1 MNREIVFIADFFV
14 EHILGG
20 GELNNEELILILK
33 ERGYPLS
40 KKQSHTITLEFL
52 REKQKAFFI
61 ISNFLNLTPEC
72 KELLKNLD
80 YAIYEHDHKYL
91 RSRNP
96 ATYSDFKAPQ
106 KDLLNYYF
114 YKNAIAV
121 LGQSAFHKQI
131 IEKNLQLPNVVNL
144 GGNLWSLESLKK
156 IREISKR
163 GKKEQCS
170 ILNSAIDHKNTGGA
184 IKYCSVKGLPY
195 QLISNPDYFE
205 FLEEMGT
212 NSKFVFFPQTP
223 ETLSRVI
230 VEARMMGLAITTN
243 NLVGATSEE
252 WFKLKGEELIDLMIE
267 KREEIANKIETLL
280 NKETSSKDKP
290 LISIISTFYEGEKY
304 LNNFLENITSQT
316 VFDKCE
322 LILIDANSPGTEQ
335 QIVAEYADKHKNIV
349 YHRLDERENIT
360 NSLNIAAKLAK
371 GKFLT
376 FAFIDDIKRK
386 DCIEILLNNILND
399 KNLDLIY
406 GDVLQTTNA
415 NETFESNSANGI
427 LFEHSTL
434 PFSKE
439 NMIKCLPGP
448 MPLWKKSI
456 HDNCGFLDAE
466 NCDFADDWEM
476 WLRAVQHG
484 CVFKK
489 IDQTVGL
496 YYAGGRSNQ
505 EENLKQKQ
513 EEAKIFYQYAPLFGA
528 NFHKYKPY
536 FDQFLRS

>member
-1 MNREIVFIADFFV
+1 MNREVVFVADFFV

-33 ERGYPLS
+33 ERGYSVS
-40 KKQSHTITLEFL
+40 KKQSHTITLDYL
-52 REKQKAFFI
+52 REKEKAFFI

-72 KELLKNLD
+72 KESLKNLD

-96 ATYSDFKAPQ
+96 ATYGDFKAPQ
-106 KDLLNYYF
+106 RDLLNYYF

-131 IEKNLQLPNVVNL
+131 IEKNLQLPNVINL
-144 GGNLWSLESLKK
+144 GGNLWSLKSLKK
-156 IREISKR
+156 IREISQR
-163 GKKEQCS
+163 EKKEQCS
-170 ILNSAIDHKNTGGA
+170 ILNSAIEHKNTAGA
-184 IKYCSVKGLPY
+184 LKYCSAKGLPY
-195 QLISNPDYFE
+195 RLISNPDYFE
-205 FLEEMGT
+205 FLEELGT

-230 VEARMMGLAITTN
+230 VEARMMGLAVTTN

-267 KREEIANKIETLL
+267 KREEITNKIETLF

-335 QIVAEYADKHKNIV
+335 QIVAEYAEKHTNIV
-349 YHRLDERENIT
+349 YERLDKRENIT
-360 NSLNIAAKLAK
+360 NSLNMAVKLAK

-399 KNLDLIY
+399 KNIDLIY
-406 GDVLQTTNA
+406 GDVLQTTIA
-415 NETFESNSANGI
+415 NETFESNSANGA
-427 LFEHSTL
+427 LFEHSTY
-434 PFSKE
+434 PFSQE

-484 CVFKK
+484 YVFKK

>member
-131 IEKNLQLPNVVNL
+131 IEKNLQLPNVINL

-335 QIVAEYADKHKNIV
+335 QIVAEYAEKHTNIV
-349 YHRLDERENIT
+349 YERLDKRENIT
-360 NSLNIAAKLAK
+360 NSLNMAVKLAK

-399 KNLDLIY
+399 KNIDLIY
-406 GDVLQTTNA
+406 GDVLQTTIA
-415 NETFESNSANGI
+415 NETFESNSANGA
-427 LFEHSTL
+427 LFEHSTY
-434 PFSKE
+434 PFSQE

-484 CVFKK
+484 YVFKK

>member
-1 MNREIVFIADFFV
+1 MNREVVFIADFFV

-20 GELNNEELILILK
+20 GELNNEELIAILK
-33 ERGYPLS
+33 ERGHPLS
-40 KKQSHTITLEFL
+40 KKQSHTITLDYL

-61 ISNFLNLTPEC
+61 ISNFLNVSPEC
-72 KELLKNLD
+72 KEFLKDLD

-131 IEKNLQLPNVVNL
+131 IEKNLQLPNVINL
-144 GGNLWSLESLKK
+144 GGNLWSLKSLKK

-163 GKKEQCS
+163 EKKEQCS

-212 NSKFVFFPQTP
+212 NNKFVFFPQTP

-230 VEARMMGLAITTN
+230 VEARMMGLAVTTN

-252 WFKLKGEELIDLMIE
+252 WFKLKGDELINLMTE
-267 KREEIANKIETLL
+267 KREEIANKIETLF

-349 YHRLDERENIT
+349 YHRLDKRENIT

-406 GDVLQTTNA
+406 GDVLQTTIA
-415 NETFESNSANGI
+415 NETFESNSANGA
-427 LFEHSTL
+427 LFEHSTYAIQ
-434 PFSKE
+434 PREHDK
-439 NMIKCLPGP
+439 
-448 MPLWKKSI
+448 MPSRANAIMEKKHS
-456 HDNCGFLDAE
+456 
-466 NCDFADDWEM
+466 
-476 WLRAVQHG
+476 
-484 CVFKK
+484 
-489 IDQTVGL
+489 
-496 YYAGGRSNQ
+496 
-505 EENLKQKQ
+505 
-513 EEAKIFYQYAPLFGA
+513 
-528 NFHKYKPY
+528 
-536 FDQFLRS
+536 

>member
-1 MNREIVFIADFFV
+1 MNREVVFIADFFV

-20 GELNNEELILILK
+20 GELNNEELIIILK

-61 ISNFLNLTPEC
+61 ISNFLNISPEC
-72 KELLKNLD
+72 KEFLKDLD

-121 LGQSAFHKQI
+121 LGQSAFHKRI

-163 GKKEQCS
+163 EKKEQCS
-170 ILNSAIDHKNTGGA
+170 ILNSTIDHKNTAGA
-184 IKYCSVKGLPY
+184 IKYCLVKGLPY
-195 QLISNPDYFE
+195 QLISNPNYFE

-223 ETLSRVI
+223 ETLSRVT
-230 VEARMMGLAITTN
+230 VEARMMGLAVTTN
-243 NLVGATSEE
+243 NLVGATREE
-252 WFKLKGEELIDLMIE
+252 WFKLKGDELINLMTE
-267 KREEIANKIETLL
+267 KREEIANKIEILF

-304 LNNFLENITSQT
+304 LNNFLGNITSQT

-322 LILIDANSPGTEQ
+322 LILVDEDSPGTEQ

-349 YHRLDERENIT
+349 YHRLDKRENIT

-406 GDVLQTTNA
+406 GDVLQTTSA
-415 NETFESNSANGI
+415 NETFESNSANGS
-427 LFEHSTL
+427 LFEHSTY

-476 WLRAVQHG
+476 WLRAVQNG
-484 CVFKK
+484 CIFKK
-489 IDQTVGL
+489 INETVGL